1 MIHKDMNKEKPL
13 KRATFTM
20 RDYKLTT
27 NYAKFPSADSGLM
40 KSLRGAVLG
49 QEEFGMVALK
59 ASEYDLQMAVKKF
72 RFVLLPRTV
81 SEINP
86 LEFVELMCRDQK
98 EYEKWTENI
107 QKSIKFQNKI
117 VGTSATD
124 GTLSANDIETMII
137 TANIANI

>member
-1 MIHKDMNKEKPL
+1 
-13 KRATFTM
+13 
-20 RDYKLTT
+20 
-27 NYAKFPSADSGLM
+27 M
-40 KSLRGAVLG
+40 KSVRGALLG
-49 QEEFGMVALK
+49 QEEFGVVAMSNS
-59 ASEYDLQMAVKKF
+59 AYDLQRAVKKF

-86 LEFVELMCRDQK
+86 LEFVELMCGDQR
-98 EYEKWTENI
+98 EYEQWTSFLY
-107 QKSIKFQNKI
+107 KSIKFQNKI

>member
-1 MIHKDMNKEKPL
+1 MKKSNKPL
-13 KRATFTM
+13 KDATFAM
-20 RDYKLTT
+20 KDYKLTT
-27 NYAKFPSADSGLM
+27 NYAKFPSVDSGLM

-49 QEEFGMVALK
+49 QEEFGMVSLK
-59 ASEYDLQMAVKKF
+59 SSEYDLQVAVKKY
-72 RFVLLPRTV
+72 RFVLMPCTV

-86 LEFVELMCRDQK
+86 LEFVELMCGNQK
-98 EYEKWTENI
+98 EYEEWTKTF
-107 QKSIKFQNKI
+107 QRSIKFQSKI